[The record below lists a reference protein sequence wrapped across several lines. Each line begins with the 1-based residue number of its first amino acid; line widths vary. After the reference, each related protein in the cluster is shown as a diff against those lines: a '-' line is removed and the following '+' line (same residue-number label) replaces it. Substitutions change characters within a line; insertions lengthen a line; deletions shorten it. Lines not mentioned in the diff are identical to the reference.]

1 MFWYRNYWREYG
13 MQKYEIFW
21 INENSLVDT
30 KSGLRGYTKI

>member
-13 MQKYEIFW
+13 MQKSGIFW

-30 KSGLRGYTKI
+30 NSLGGCRIPN